1 MPSNIIL
8 GKVKLV
14 YKDDYNVSTEY
25 SSGDIVTFVSSNNV
39 STKKLFIYKNSTP
52 KIGSSP
58 ILNNVTGNVA
68 SLSSKTNNVTITLPT
83 NPGGY
88 FNHFIVPNKS
98 YFYSVNFPSDTIIT
112 GFTSITSFNVQL
124 TLSKYSTNTSTI
136 INDQATIGSRR
147 IGNRYDRQIN
157 DIDWDVYSESSL
169 FRGSFSSIDNYDVGD
184 IVVENN
190 QSYICISPV
199 GYSTGNVGPSSISK
213 IPNPEF
219 DFLGVWDNYTD
230 NGVGKN
236 NKIIT
241 FANRNPF
248 YWLGH
253 PFISSPTTG
262 GTTSSGIRSEYRGG
276 VPWTSPDA
284 IRNNDNA
291 WRWNGNLG
299 LKGDHGIQI
308 GSINGE
314 GRQLI
319 IGGLGAFAV
328 TGGGSGNAYGFPTEG
343 DSYSN
348 NSYWTNDSP
357 APGNQLW
364 NNNFNIK
371 PKNKPH
377 AIQYLHARQNRLYL
391 LSNGT
396 VAIAGR
402 LSAIGGFASDEDIS
416 GNAALE
422 IPRLSFQNRSI
433 VKLACSDNSPI
444 TDNYSWGMALDEYGE
459 LWMWG
464 SNSVG
469 QLGFGNEVIN
479 LKETSENVLSLGI
492 GHEQSPTGGN
502 DTKHFSPYKLPSKSA
517 FGNSRIVDMCCGQ
530 YASYALDEYGN
541 LWSWGYNNFG
551 QLGYPTQSGF
561 TSSDRSRAPR
571 KITSPLG
578 YAWAYNSNNGLEGT
592 VTTTPTNISTI
603 TAGKSFTKIA
613 GGTAW
618 NSEVHSSTAYSSSV
632 AISAKAGQTN
642 CGIMFGLNSDPTTNA
657 SYDSI
662 DFAWYIQSNG
672 TANIYENSGS
682 IGLVPGNVTYTTSSV
697 FSIVYDANEGFVNYY
712 FDLDGD
718 GKFVHLMRRILKTG
732 VGGNSQSTNLFFDS
746 SFNEQNAN
754 LNSISVSSGTA
765 NVTLKN
771 WNHYGGIQKFSAAT
785 CNTSHAHD
793 FFVVLDGTGNIW
805 NAGYNANSQLGNA
818 TATNDN
824 NTGSLKRRKFGSTG
838 IADNINNFWVM
849 PNNIFFSVSTIPVG
863 HSNLWAVGINNNHQL
878 TTNNT
883 TNQSTPVQIKG
894 STLRTDNSISTNNFL
909 KDIVSMSTGG
919 STSSTNNQMTFY
931 ALDLYGYVH
940 SAGYDSDGASGAI
953 ADTSY
958 DYSITQN
965 VSKMQHLTSDAS
977 SSWVRCYMPNTQ
989 HGKVIDIYLT
999 GLYTDYEYVSQD
1011 DGYGNDTSY
1020 YNYYNFAHGAFL
1032 TNDGSLLSCGSNVLG
1047 YRNFD
1052 TFSNQGMS
1060 IKVPQY
1066 NYNLGGQNE

>member
-83 NPGGY
+83 NPGGH

-112 GFTSITSFNVQL
+112 GFTSITSFDVQL

-157 DIDWDVYSESSL
+157 NIDWDVYSESSL
-169 FRGSFSSIDNYDVGD
+169 FRGSFSSTNNYDVGD

-276 VPWTSPDA
+276 IPWTSPDA

-291 WRWNGNLG
+291 WRWNGNSG
-299 LKGDHGIQI
+299 LKGDHSIQI

-319 IGGLGAFAV
+319 IGGLGEFAV

-377 AIQYLHARQNRLYL
+377 AIQYLHNRQNRLYL

-396 VAIAGR
+396 VAIAGK
-402 LSAIGGFASDEDIS
+402 LSAIGGFGSNEDIS

-433 VKLACSDNSPI
+433 VKLACSNNSPQLV
-444 TDNYSWGMALDEYGE
+444 DYSHGMALDEYGE

-464 SNSVG
+464 TNSAG
-469 QLGFGNEVIN
+469 QLGFGNELIN
-479 LKETSENVLSLGI
+479 PKETSENVLSLGI
-492 GHEQSPTGGN
+492 GHEQSPIGGDN
-502 DTKHFSPYKLPSKSA
+502 TKHFSPYKLPSKSA

-541 LWSWGYNNFG
+541 LWSWGYNNYG

-561 TSSDRSRAPR
+561 NSPDRSIAPR

-578 YAWAYNSNNGLEGT
+578 YTWAYNSNNGLEGT
-592 VTTTPTNISTI
+592 VTTTNISTI
-603 TAGKSFTKIA
+603 TAGKSFTKTT
-613 GGTAW
+613 GGAVW
-618 NSEVHSSTAYSSSV
+618 NSEVRSSTAYSSSV

-642 CGIMFGLNSDPTTNA
+642 KGIMFGLNSDPTTDANFV
-657 SYDSI
+657 SI

-672 TANIYENSGS
+672 TANIYENSVAIALSGT
-682 IGLVPGNVTYTTSSV
+682 GTVTYTTSSV

-732 VGGNSQSTNLFFDS
+732 VGGNSQSADLFFDS
-746 SFNEQNAN
+746 SFFEVDGN

-765 NVTLKN
+765 NITLKN

-785 CNTSHAHD
+785 CNTSYNYD

-805 NAGYNANSQLGNA
+805 NAGHNAYGQLGSG
-818 TATNDN
+818 TVISDD

-863 HSNLWAVGINNNHQL
+863 HSNLWAVGQNNNYQL
-878 TTNNT
+878 TTNNVT
-883 TNQSTPVQIKG
+883 DQSTPVQIKG

-919 STSSTNNQMTFY
+919 GTSVAGNNMTFY

-940 SAGYDSDGASGAI
+940 SAGYDYDGVSGAI
-953 ADTSY
+953 ADTTNNS
-958 DYSITQN
+958 DITQN
-965 VSKMQHLTSDAS
+965 VSKMQHLTSDAN

-999 GLYTDYEYVSQD
+999 GEESS
-1011 DGYGNDTSY
+1011 GSA
-1020 YNYYNFAHGAFL
+1020 FAHGAFL
-1032 TNDGSLLSCGSNVLG
+1032 TKDGSLLSCGSSL
-1047 YRNFD
+1047 NFD
-1052 TFSNQGMS
+1052 MFTNQGVS
-1060 IKVPQY
+1060 IRVPQY
-1066 NYNLGGQNE
+1066 NYNLGG